1 MLQPDITHSYWL
13 KDAHAYYHEGLSTL
27 HIITGDGEITLENL
41 EIKTLRNA
49 LKNRTKKWTN
59 QNYLNGYS
67 KTIAHLNGK

>member
-1 MLQPDITHSYWL
+1 MLQPDITHSYYL

-49 LKNRTKKWTN
+49 LKNRTKK
-59 QNYLNGYS
+59 
-67 KTIAHLNGK
+67 